1 MHVFDIHWAGFLVYD
16 QNQCFGLGHN
26 LVSMFFY
33 KCDNGLGRY
42 WLSRDFGRQPVP
54 AVPGQSRVATRITLC
69 PLQANVKD
77 NDEQLKARG
86 AGKKAA

>member
-1 MHVFDIHWAGFLVYD
+1 MAIIIVITCPSGSYD
-16 QNQCFGLGHN
+16 H
-26 LVSMFFY
+26 
-33 KCDNGLGRY
+33 
-42 WLSRDFGRQPVP
+42 DFGKQPVP

-77 NDEQLKARG
+77 NDAQLKARG